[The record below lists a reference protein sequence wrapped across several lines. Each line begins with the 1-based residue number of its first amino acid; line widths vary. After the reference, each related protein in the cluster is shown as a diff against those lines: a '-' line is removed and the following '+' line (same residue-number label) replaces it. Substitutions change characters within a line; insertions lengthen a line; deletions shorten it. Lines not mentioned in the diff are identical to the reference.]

1 MILLKINYSF
11 PNRIKMRRRDEMEYK
26 YLLDIGLIIAVVKI
40 FTILTQKIK
49 MPKVL
54 GGLIAG
60 IVLGPAMLNIV
71 QTSSLLEA
79 LAQFGII
86 LILFLAGMETS
97 IKKFIANRNKYVIIA
112 VMGVLVPLVLGI
124 ACSFLYVRDIKT
136 NLFFGAVITATS
148 VSITVETLIE
158 MKKIKSSVGLAILG
172 AGVVDDIIGILFLTV
187 IMNSGN
193 LSLSTVTIT
202 MLKVVLF
209 FGIAIVLGILSFKIF
224 EKIEE
229 KDTKTDQM
237 PTYSIA
243 FALLLAYLA
252 ELLGVSGMI
261 GAYIAGLVIGN
272 TEKGRKVRGK
282 IDLVVHM
289 IFSPIFFASVGLK
302 LTTLQFRPTV
312 WLFILIFTAIT
323 ILSKVIGNGL
333 GARICGYPKDKAV
346 QIGIGMATRGE
357 VALIIADAA
366 KEIQLINE
374 EVFSIVVIT
383 VMFVTL
389 ITPILLHYSFQ
400 KSHRL
405 EEAITEKT

>member
-1 MILLKINYSF
+1 
-11 PNRIKMRRRDEMEYK
+11 MEYK

-40 FTILTQKIK
+40 FTIITQKVK
-49 MPKVL
+49 MPKVM

-71 QTSSLLEA
+71 QTSSILEA
-79 LAQFGII
+79 LAKFGII
-86 LILFLAGMETS
+86 LIMFLAGMETS
-97 IKKFIANRNKYVIIA
+97 IKKFIANSNKYVIIA
-112 VMGVLVPLVLGI
+112 TMGVIVPLVLGI
-124 ACSFLYVRDIKT
+124 LSSFLYVQDIKT

-158 MKKIKSSVGLAILG
+158 MKKMKSSVGLAILG
-172 AGVVDDIIGILFLTV
+172 AGVVDDIIGILFLTI

-193 LSLSTVTIT
+193 LSIT
-202 MLKVVLF
+202 TFAMMVLKVVLF
-209 FGIAIVLGILSFKIF
+209 FGIAILLGVGSFKIF

-252 ELLGVSGMI
+252 EMLGVSGII

-302 LTTLQFRPTV
+302 LTTLQFNRPV
-312 WLFILIFTAIT
+312 WLFILLFTAVT
-323 ILSKVIGNGL
+323 IISKVVGNGM
-333 GARICGYPKDKAV
+333 GAKLCGYPKDKAI

-366 KEIQLINE
+366 KGNGLINE

-383 VMFVTL
+383 VMLVTL
-389 ITPILLHYSFQ
+389 ITPILLHYSF
-400 KSHRL
+400 KKNGNLS
-405 EEAITEKT
+405 EESIPKKA